1 MKKLLQGFKEFHDG
15 VYPGKKELFE
25 SLAGGQQPR
34 ALFITCSDSRVD
46 PSLITRTD
54 PGELFVIRNAG
65 NIVPAHGVFERGG
78 ELATI
83 EYAVGALGIKN
94 IIVCGHS
101 ACGAMNGLLHPDTAS
116 GLPHVLDW
124 LEHAEAT
131 RAIVE
136 ESFPE
141 ADDDERLQHAV
152 EANVVV
158 QLNHLRTHPAVARKM
173 QSGELNLYGWV
184 YDIRAGEITAL
195 NFESGKFEPLSEAA
209 IEHPLPSVPVR

>member
-1 MKKLLQGFKEFHDG
+1 MKKLLEGFKEFHDG
-15 VYPGKKELFE
+15 VYPGKKQLFE
-25 SLAGGQQPR
+25 SLAGGQSPR

-54 PGELFVIRNAG
+54 PGELFVLRNAG
-65 NIVPAHGVFERGG
+65 NIVPAHGVLERGG

-83 EYAVGALGIKN
+83 EYAVEALRIKN

-101 ACGAMNGLLHPDTAS
+101 RCGAMQGLLHPDTAQ

-124 LEHAEAT
+124 LEHAQAT
-131 RAIVE
+131 RAIVDE
-136 ESFPE
+136 GFPE
-141 ADDDERLQHAV
+141 AGDDERLQHAV

-173 QSGELNLYGWV
+173 QSGQLNLYGWV

-195 NFESGKFEPLSEAA
+195 NFENGRFEPLTEET
-209 IEHPLPSVPVR
+209 IEHPFPSVPVR